1 VEKLLKKPEVS
12 ADVEAKDDAGMSALL
27 HAAAAGCPGT
37 YQQIARLW
45 TGGENDTYDERDA
58 KGRTPLALAARFGGK
73 RKVEYVN
80 EKAGV
85 IACGEFDDQNESP
98 LFAAIKGAGG
108 FRARVSVY

>member
-1 VEKLLKKPEVS
+1 
-12 ADVEAKDDAGMSALL
+12 M
-27 HAAAAGCPGT
+27 
-37 YQQIARLW
+37 
-45 TGGENDTYDERDA
+45 
-58 KGRTPLALAARFGGK
+58 
-73 RKVEYVN
+73 VEYVI